1 MNFIVKK
8 HLFVLQIMLIHKLIR
23 RCMESKDPNK
33 ENNLFVAWN
42 LHFNTLGAAIF
53 THLNRRMEL
62 TILIFLRV
70 FN

>member
-1 MNFIVKK
+1 MHFLSLQMESYIFSNGMNFIVKK

-42 LHFNTLGAAIF
+42 LHFNTLEAAI
-53 THLNRRMEL
+53 LP
-62 TILIFLRV
+62 I
-70 FN
+70 